1 MREDAQGFVFRQMS
15 GGSEY
20 LPVVISF
27 VYGLLL
33 FCLGDP
39 RFLRRDWTITRNSS
53 KKSLY
58 KN

>member
-39 RFLRRDWTITRNSS
+39 RFLRRDWTITRN
-53 KKSLY
+53 KSLY